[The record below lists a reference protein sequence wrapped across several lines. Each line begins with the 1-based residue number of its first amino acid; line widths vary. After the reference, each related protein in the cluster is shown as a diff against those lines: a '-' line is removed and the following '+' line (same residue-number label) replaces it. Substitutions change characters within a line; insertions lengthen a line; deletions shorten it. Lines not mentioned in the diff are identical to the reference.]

1 MSHEI
6 SLIANNLSCIRGERA
21 LFSALNFEVHPGQCL
36 HVIGANGSGKSS
48 LLRIVCGIRQPDT
61 GDVQWSRSS
70 INANADYLCHS
81 AFIGHSDALKG
92 EFTAIENL
100 RWYQRLDSQA
110 DETQLDDLLAKM
122 GILHCADVPAA
133 QLSFG
138 QRRRLAFAR
147 LLLRPYNLW
156 ILDEPFTGI
165 DADGRAII
173 EQLCVEHLRGGKMI
187 VMTHH
192 RSLNEGPLRDYH
204 SELRLN

>member
-1 MSHEI
+1 MSHEF
-6 SLIANNLSCIRGERA
+6 SLIANNLSCIRGERT
-21 LFSALNFEVHPGQCL
+21 LFSTLNFDVLPGQCL

-48 LLRIVCGIRQPDT
+48 LLRILCGIRHADT
-61 GDVQWSRSS
+61 GDVTWSHES
-70 INANADYLCHS
+70 ILGNTDYLRES
-81 AFIGHSDALKG
+81 AFIGHTDALKG

-100 RWYQRLDSQA
+100 RWYQRLDSQV
-110 DETQLDDLLAKM
+110 DEAQLDDLLAKM

-147 LLLRPYNLW
+147 LLLRPFKLW

-165 DADGRAII
+165 DADGREII
-173 EQLCVEHLRGGKMI
+173 EQLCVDHLRAGNMI

-192 RSLNEGPLRDYH
+192 RSLNEGPLRDFY